1 MMSWSLLVSD
11 ANPQTCITVPSRIKC
26 SDEYL
31 THLDHGLI
39 HSWKFGVGSPHLSCR
54 KLLAG
59 EDGDVTVTG
68 RGKGKSEQTK
78 TSESLI
84 FQIQSLPAI

>member
-11 ANPQTCITVPSRIKC
+11 ANPQTCITVLSRIKC

-39 HSWKFGVGSPHLSCR
+39 HSSKFGVGLPHLSCR

-59 EDGDVTVTG
+59 EDGDVT